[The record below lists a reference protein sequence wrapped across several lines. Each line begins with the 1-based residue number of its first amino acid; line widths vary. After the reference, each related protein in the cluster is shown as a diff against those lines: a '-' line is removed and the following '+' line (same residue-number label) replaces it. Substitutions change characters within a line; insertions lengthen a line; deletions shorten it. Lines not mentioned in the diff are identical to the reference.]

1 MNHSENKP
9 RPAAWSADEDR
20 AIVSDYFDMMAATAR
35 GERVNKAATRR
46 ALLPRLNNR
55 SEASIEF
62 KRCNVSA
69 VLADMGRPWLA
80 GYRPA
85 SNYQRSLVESV
96 RAELARREPDAA
108 GVASAA
114 R

>member
-1 MNHSENKP
+1 METNTTAK

-20 AIVSDYFDMMAATAR
+20 AIVRDYLEQMAALGRA
-35 GERVNKAATRR
+35 EKVNKTNTRR
-46 ALLPRLNNR
+46 ALLAHLNGR
-55 SEASIEF
+55 SESSVEF

-69 VLADMGRPWLA
+69 VLADLGRGYWP

-85 SNYQRSLVESV
+85 SNYQRSLVDVV
-96 RAELARREPDAA
+96 RAELAAREAA
-108 GVASAA
+108 PALATAA

>member
-1 MNHSENKP
+1 METNTKST
-9 RPAAWSADEDR
+9 RPAAWSGDEDR
-20 AIVSDYFDMMAATAR
+20 AIVRDYLEQMAALGRA
-35 GERVNKAATRR
+35 ERVNKTATRR
-46 ALLPRLNNR
+46 ALLPRLNGR

-69 VLADMGRPWLA
+69 VLVELGRGYWP

-85 SNYQRSLVESV
+85 ANYQRSLVDVV
-96 RAELARREPDAA
+96 RAELAAREAA
-108 GVASAA
+108 PALATAA